1 MQSLLTPDHISKPS
15 LKIAPWG
22 CCIGLVSLWPSLSEA
37 FPSPQ
42 GEEVLRQLQT
52 LAPQGVKVRIT
63 VSKPNGPQ
71 PQADLQ
77 ALLQSGELGGAGVR
91 LGLGLPKLAPDHH
104 PCRLQVPRSAW
115 WTCKS

>member
-1 MQSLLTPDHISKPS
+1 MGELASEAVPS
-15 LKIAPWG
+15 L
-22 CCIGLVSLWPSLSEA
+22 
-37 FPSPQ
+37 Q

-77 ALLQSGELGGAGVR
+77 ALLQSGELAGRPGAGWARGCPRR
-91 LGLGLPKLAPDHH
+91 LLTSCLS
-104 PCRLQVPRSAW
+104 QVPRCAW
-115 WTCKS
+115 WICRS

>member
-1 MQSLLTPDHISKPS
+1 MGELASEAVPS
-15 LKIAPWG
+15 L
-22 CCIGLVSLWPSLSEA
+22 
-37 FPSPQ
+37 Q

-77 ALLQSGELGGAGVR
+77 ALLQSGELPGGRGRAGPGAAR
-91 LGLGLPKLAPDHH
+91 AG
-104 PCRLQVPRSAW
+104 S
-115 WTCKS
+115 